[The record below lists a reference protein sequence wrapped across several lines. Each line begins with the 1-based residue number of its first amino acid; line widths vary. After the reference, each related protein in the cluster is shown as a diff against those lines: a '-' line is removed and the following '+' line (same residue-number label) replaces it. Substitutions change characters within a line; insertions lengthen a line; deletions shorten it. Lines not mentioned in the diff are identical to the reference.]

1 MGKPRTGT
9 PLLHMFLYAHRQ
21 QMKEKLEHP
30 KINIDIV
37 ELFINS
43 GAQLNR
49 IISAGYSFNCSIL
62 TLAISFHLFDIAKL
76 VIKNRLDPIWGGD
89 GEICP
94 VFLEYYVFGTH
105 NLLKWLLE
113 EHYSANFKDFVHRLL
128 DEDAFY
134 KPEQVHSFQVL
145 GKNATHAFL
154 LCGHEEAIDCL
165 VEENIRRRQ
174 SQPESNPDILKEV
187 DAFQKTALH
196 LAAEDGDITSVK
208 ILLKQYN
215 THLYIHTIHVW
226 CTTY

>member
-1 MGKPRTGT
+1 MGKPISRCGT
-9 PLLHMFLYAHRQ
+9 PLLQMFLYAHHQ

-30 KINIDIV
+30 KINIKIV
-37 ELFINS
+37 EIFINC
-43 GAQLNR
+43 GQLNR

-62 TLAISFHLFDIAKL
+62 TLAISFNLIEIAKL

-89 GEICP
+89 GEVCP
-94 VFLEYYVFGTH
+94 VFLEYLVFKTH

-128 DEDAFY
+128 DEGAFY
-134 KPEQVHSFQVL
+134 KREQVHSFQVL

-165 VEENIRRRQ
+165 VEENKRRRQ
-174 SQPESNPDILKEV
+174 SQPDSNSDILKEV

-208 ILLKQYN
+208 ILLKQ
-215 THLYIHTIHVW
+215 
-226 CTTY
+226 

>member
-1 MGKPRTGT
+1 MGKPNSRCGT
-9 PLLHMFLYAHRQ
+9 PLLQMFLYAHLQ

-30 KINIDIV
+30 KININIV

-94 VFLEYYVFGTH
+94 VFLEYCVFGTH

-113 EHYSANFKDFVHRLL
+113 EHYSDNFKDFVYRLL
-128 DEDAFY
+128 DEGVFY
-134 KPEQVHSFQVL
+134 KPEQAHFFQVY
-145 GKNATHAFL
+145 GKNVTHAFL
-154 LCGHEEAIDCL
+154 FCGHQDAIKHL
-165 VEENIRRRQ
+165 LEENRRLHQ
-174 SQPESNPDILKEV
+174 ADPERYRDILKET
-187 DAFQKTALH
+187 DANEKTVLH
-196 LAAEDGDITSVK
+196 LAAEQGEASLVRVLIER
-208 ILLKQYN
+208 
-215 THLYIHTIHVW
+215 
-226 CTTY
+226 